1 MQPLIHDVRAARKDL
16 PLYDDLYR
24 RTAQIAEP
32 VVQEALRT
40 VTSGAATE
48 LLHTQL
54 RGLQKFVSEDQLGPE
69 SPSDEELLNA
79 LKGFVADDV
88 ARGLDEDKELGEE
101 LAREFAIGLWDVLL
115 RHMRRNAK
123 GDAVQREDLEISA
136 SGDTGAKWEEIDMTL
151 EPFGLQ
157 RTDADKILR
166 AVLAQ
171 LSDATQGDLIKLP
184 LGLCIDKALLARRA
198 QPGPSQKPGA
208 APKGILHEG
217 GPWMNSR

>member
-24 RTAQIAEP
+24 RTAQVAEP
-32 VVQEALRT
+32 LVHEALCK

-54 RGLQKFVSEDQLGPE
+54 RGLQKFVSEDQLRPE

-88 ARGLDEDKELGEE
+88 ARGLDDDKELGEE

-115 RHMRRNAK
+115 RQMRRNAK
-123 GDAVQREDLEISA
+123 GAAVQREDLEISA
-136 SGDTGAKWEEIDMTL
+136 SGDTGAKWEELDMTL

-171 LSDATQGDLIKLP
+171 LSDATQGDQIKLP
-184 LGLCIDKALLARRA
+184 LGLCIDKAMLARRA
-198 QPGPSQKPGA
+198 QPEPRQKLGA

-217 GPWMNSR
+217 GGWKNTH